1 MSRGS
6 LIPLEF
12 LLYTPNDLK
21 PPLIHYGLAPFKI
34 STAPF
39 KMLMRNF
46 EGPGFIIY
54 Y

>member
-6 LIPLEF
+6 LIPLDF
-12 LLYTPNDLK
+12 LLYSPNDLK
-21 PPLIHYGLAPFKI
+21 TPVIHYGLAPFKI

-46 EGPGFIIY
+46 LGSRICY
-54 Y
+54 